1 MVIFTGR
8 VLSECLWILSD
19 DSPRPVDKGAQG
31 VRTDLNKLF
40 VDRKGLEGEGIPLI
54 AHLVCV
60 PRGVAEQTQPLVS
73 RGLPYMDCALLAAH
87 MPG

>member
-19 DSPRPVDKGAQG
+19 DSPRPVDEGAQG

-40 VDRKGLEGEGIPLI
+40 ADRKGLEGEGTPLI
-54 AHLVCV
+54 AHLVVC
-60 PRGVAEQTQPLVS
+60 PEKWQS
-73 RGLPYMDCALLAAH
+73 RHSPWSPGAA
-87 MPG
+87 PTWTVLC